1 MSVRQIILLLTIAT
15 LLIPACILKRSTVS
29 SEKIP
34 TEQTAEPTVDT
45 EYYATVEAPAR
56 FQGSDISAFQ
66 AYLKKNIKYPAAA
79 LKKRQQG
86 TVAVQFGVNWDGKV
100 EVFSV
105 LKSSGYKLLD
115 EEVVRAIKTS
125 PAWEP
130 AKIQNKRVGQLFM
143 VQVSFNARTRK
154 IDIR

>member
-1 MSVRQIILLLTIAT
+1 M
-15 LLIPACILKRSTVS
+15 
-29 SEKIP
+29 
-34 TEQTAEPTVDT
+34 
-45 EYYATVEAPAR
+45 
-56 FQGSDISAFQ
+56 
-66 AYLKKNIKYPAAA
+66 
-79 LKKRQQG
+79 
-86 TVAVQFGVNWDGKV
+86 AVQFGVNWDGKV